1 MEELYRIIDANLNR
15 TREGLR
21 VLEEV
26 ARFAKKDVVLTKKL
40 RALRHQISE
49 QIANRIPRVLLL
61 AARTSKEDLGK
72 NFPGEDRSGMKELV
86 IANSLRVSEAL
97 RTLEEVTGTIVPG
110 VRTSV
115 QNIRFAFYETEKSFI
130 NLYRTGLPDYPVYA
144 IVDPAKSAGDIV
156 SFTQKLLGAG
166 AKIIQLRIKDCP
178 DMRFFQIAQKI
189 QTKAKKSG
197 ACFLINDR
205 PDIANSVEAD
215 GIHIGQKDLPLPYVR
230 RLCPDK
236 IIGVSTRSAAEA
248 KKAVKEGADYIAV
261 GAIFPT
267 VSKEDSV
274 VVGTRTIREI
284 KKVTEK
290 IPVVA
295 IGGINPKNAGR
306 AFAAGADY
314 VAVISSLTSD
324 QPERV
329 LRELCAGKKCWGTFP
344 ERVCERQKDSC

>member
-15 TREGLR
+15 AREGLR
-21 VLEEV
+21 VLEEI
-26 ARFAKKDVVLTKKL
+26 ARFAKKDVVLTKRL
-40 RALRHQISE
+40 RRLRHQISDR
-49 QIANRIPRVLLL
+49 IASRIPRPLLL
-61 AARTSKEDLGK
+61 SARTSKEDPGK
-72 NFPGEDRSGMKELV
+72 NFVGENRSNLKELV
-86 IANSLRVSEAL
+86 IANTFRVSEAL
-97 RTLEEVTGTIVPG
+97 RTLEEVTGTLVPG

-115 QNIRFAFYETEKSFI
+115 QEIRFAFYETEKSFI
-130 NLYRTGLPDYPVYA
+130 SLYRTGLPDYPVYA
-144 IVDPAKSAGDIV
+144 IVDSAKIAGDIV
-156 SFTQKLLGAG
+156 LFTQRLLAAG
-166 AKIIQLRIKDCP
+166 AKIIQIRIKDCP

-189 QTKAKKSG
+189 QAKAKKSG

-205 PDIANSVEAD
+205 PDIANLVKSD

-236 IIGVSTRSAAEA
+236 IVGISTHSAAQA

-267 VSKEDSV
+267 NSKENPV
-274 VVGTRTIREI
+274 VVGTRTIKEI
-284 KKVTEK
+284 KKVAEK

-295 IGGINPKNAGR
+295 IGGINPKNAGQ

-329 LRELCAGKKCWGTFP
+329 LRELCASKK
-344 ERVCERQKDSC
+344 